1 MAKLTETTGERRFTL
16 DLNETEARYLVSILS
31 YTNVEGKF
39 YEVDKGIFNELLNK
53 VATLDNI
60 LLSGSI
66 TIEDDE

>member
-1 MAKLTETTGERRFTL
+1 MAKLTETTGERRFNL

-31 YTNVEGKF
+31 YTTVEGRF

-66 TIEDDE
+66 AIEDDE